1 MELLYYLF
9 LKLKNINMKTRTL
22 HFTKWSTLKPFMERL
37 QRLYGAVINKL
48 RFDGNKFIV
57 TYSY

>member
-1 MELLYYLF
+1 
-9 LKLKNINMKTRTL
+9 MKTRTL